1 MSLQSVLGYVS
12 GLHWVAP
19 NLDLPTLIG
28 TTTALHI
35 CDGIMCR
42 LFAHNKGYPKN
53 LSTALGATLGIWAV
67 AVLIALPR
75 RATAPPP

>member
-1 MSLQSVLGYVS
+1 MSLESVLGYIS

-42 LFAHNKGYPKN
+42 LFPHNNGNPKN
-53 LSTALGATLGIWAV
+53 HSTVLGPTMGN
-67 AVLIALPR
+67 
-75 RATAPPP
+75 TSKD